1 MPTASYLGRA
11 MSTEALLSGELVVA
25 ADADTLCL
33 VQVTDT
39 HLTGTQEGRLLG
51 MNTERSAKAVIEA
64 VLANETA
71 DCILV
76 TGDIAADGQPDAY
89 TQLQALLGATV
100 PSLWLPGNHDDV
112 SNHKDQYAAHMKRR
126 LCARYWDVVMLETQ
140 VEGEVGGVL
149 SATELKALKRA
160 VDDALAAN
168 KALLIATHHPLRSL
182 DSAWLDDQSVKN
194 ASEALEI
201 IKPIADQAA
210 LISGHVHQESDD
222 IVNGVRMM
230 TTPSTCVQFA
240 PRSYDFALDA
250 SDPGYRRLVLHP
262 DARIETQVV
271 RISDEEN
278 RPLLT
283 SSGYH

>member
-1 MPTASYLGRA
+1 
-11 MSTEALLSGELVVA
+11 MSTESLLSGDLVVA
-25 ADADTLCL
+25 DGVDTLSL

-39 HLTGTQEGRLLG
+39 HLTGTEAGCLLG
-51 MNTERSAKAVIEA
+51 MNTARSARGVIDA
-64 VLANETA
+64 ALAAESA

-76 TGDIAADGQPDAY
+76 TGDIAADGQPEAY
-89 TQLQALLGATV
+89 GQLEVLLGTSL

-112 SNHKDQYAAHMKRR
+112 SCHKDRYGPNMKRR
-126 LCARYWDVVMLETQ
+126 LRAMHWDVVMLETQ

-149 SATELKALKRA
+149 STTELAALRSA
-160 VDDALAAN
+160 VDDARLAN
-168 KALLIATHHPLRSL
+168 KALLVATHHPLRRL
-182 DSAWLDDQSVKN
+182 ESAWLDEQSVKN

-201 IKPIADQAA
+201 LDPIADRMA
-210 LISGHVHQESDD
+210 LISGHVHQESDEL
-222 IVNGVRMM
+222 INGVRMM

-240 PRSYDFALDA
+240 PGSQDFALD
-250 SDPGYRRLVLHP
+250 SKDPGYRRLVLHP
-262 DARIETQVV
+262 NARIETQVV

>member
-1 MPTASYLGRA
+1 MAAAAAACAPTNHRFRS
-11 MSTEALLSGELVVA
+11 
-25 ADADTLCL
+25 
-33 VQVTDT
+33 QVPT
-39 HLTGTQEGRLLG
+39 
-51 MNTERSAKAVIEA
+51 
-64 VLANETA
+64 
-71 DCILV
+71 
-76 TGDIAADGQPDAY
+76 DAY
-89 TQLQALLGATV
+89 AQLQALLGAIV

-149 SATELKALKRA
+149 SATELEALKRA

-168 KALLIATHHPLRSL
+168 KALLIATHHPLRFL

-194 ASEALEI
+194 ASEALKI
-201 IKPIADQAA
+201 IKPIANQAA

-222 IVNGVRMM
+222 VVSGVRMM

-240 PRSYDFALDA
+240 PRSHDFALDA
-250 SDPGYRRLVLHP
+250 SDPGYRRLVLCP
-262 DARIETQVV
+262 DARIETKVV